1 MIGLVY
7 SVRDPAGS
15 GVAGYLAERLGL
27 EKCDYAPKCGKG
39 DKALLA
45 GFEEDVIYFDFL
57 DERLPPGVEYYVVL
71 SRHSSEARIKS
82 FTVHHTGNFG
92 PQALYGG
99 RPRELSIA
107 YPKAAWALLRLLD
120 KYRRVHGRGD
130 FEVSYEATHHGPTGL
145 RKPIIFIEIG
155 SSEEEWRDPLN
166 HAVLGDAVLEFLAM
180 ELPKVSCTPVIGI
193 GGGHYPR
200 KHSELAL
207 NSDTCFGHIMP
218 KYALDYLDREILLAM
233 KRRSV
238 EAIKRVVVEK
248 KGSRLEHRKLIED
261 FCDEEGLELVYI

>member
-7 SVRDPAGS
+7 SLRDPAGS
-15 GVAGYLAERLGL
+15 GVAEYIARRIEL
-27 EKCDYAPKCGKG
+27 EKCDHSPRCGKG
-39 DKALLA
+39 ERALLA

-57 DERLPPGVEYYVVL
+57 DKRLPGDVEYYVVL
-71 SRHSSEARIKS
+71 SRHSSEARVKS

-99 RPRELSIA
+99 KPRELSIA
-107 YPKAAWALLRLLD
+107 YPKVAWALLRLLA
-120 KYRRVHGRGD
+120 KYKLVYDRGD

-155 SSEEEWRDPLN
+155 SGEDEWGDPLN
-166 HAVLGDAVLEFLAM
+166 HAVLGDSILEFIGIDLSGI
-180 ELPKVSCTPVIGI
+180 SCTPVIGI

-207 NSDTCFGHIMP
+207 SSDICFGHIMP
-218 KYALDYLDREILLAM
+218 KYALDHLDRGVLSAM
-233 KRRSV
+233 KANSI
-238 EAIKRVVVEK
+238 EEIKRIVVEK
-248 KGSRLEHRKLIED
+248 KGSRLEHRKLIET
-261 FCDEEGLELVYI
+261 FCEEEGLELVYI